1 MKRRLSTIFAVLLL
15 AGAGSAGA
23 QGSYDFGGAVL
34 DQSAV
39 SAMDMFNLSQT
50 QFAFGTARAAA
61 MAGAFTS
68 LGADLSS
75 MSINPAGLGMYR
87 HSEVGITP
95 MLSFGN
101 SKTSGDRFERT
112 NNTNFGVGNLGFVL
126 KLRESATG
134 VTAINFGFGYNRIAD
149 FNYRYSTSVAG
160 QGASIADA
168 YARQMQSAGIGSG
181 YLNSDNFYWGDV
193 EPALWGASLGYFTGM
208 TGDKSGAWDRD
219 MIADASVG
227 QFATVKN
234 RGSIGEYLVSLGLN
248 INNKVYVGASLGIH
262 SVYMRRDVY
271 YGENYR
277 YSAEPSLNYCMDYV
291 NYDQSSRIS
300 GAGVNFKLGVIYR
313 PIEGLR
319 LGFAFHT
326 PTYYSL
332 TYKYRAGMTSAV
344 RSMTTN
350 PDGYTLDGNGYINP
364 PFSESTA
371 QLVDDGPDSWDFLS
385 PSRMLFG
392 ASYTIGQIAV
402 ISVDYERDW
411 YNGIRVKNSP
421 YGKGAFDDFARDNFK
436 GSNTLRVGA
445 EVRIIPQLALRAGYG
460 LWAGGL
466 KDKSAVFSSPVIY
479 RTDYCGAGIGIAFNK
494 TFYLDLAYQYTR
506 NLMTD
511 YKTFYYYNDSEEGA
525 SPTLATKLFRH
536 SVILTAGF
544 RF

>member
-1 MKRRLSTIFAVLLL
+1 MKRIVSFISAL
-15 AGAGSAGA
+15 ALVAGTAGA
-23 QGSYDFGGAVL
+23 QGNYDFGGVAL
-34 DQSAV
+34 NQSAV

-50 QFAFGTARAAA
+50 QFSFGTARAAA

-87 HSEVGITP
+87 HNEVAITP

-101 SKTSGDRFERT
+101 SKTTGNRFERT
-112 NNTNFGVGNLGFVL
+112 RNTNFGVSNLGFVL
-126 KLRESATG
+126 KLRESAKG
-134 VTAINFGFGYNRIAD
+134 ITAINFGFGYNRLAD
-149 FNYRYSTSVAG
+149 FNHTYSTKVAG
-160 QGASIADA
+160 GEVSIVDA
-168 YARQMQSAGIGSG
+168 YARQLQSAGLTSA
-181 YLNSDNFYWGDV
+181 YLNGDNFYWGDV

-208 TGDKSGAWDRD
+208 VGDKSGAWGRD
-219 MIADASVG
+219 MIANPTVG

-234 RGSIGEYLVSLGLN
+234 SGSVGEYLVSLGLN
-248 INNKVYVGASLGIH
+248 INNKVYIGASLGIH

-271 YGENYR
+271 YGENYE
-277 YSAEPSLNYCMDYV
+277 YSVEPSLDYRMDYA

-300 GAGVNFKLGVIYR
+300 GAGVNFKLGVVYR

-344 RSMTTN
+344 KSLTTN
-350 PDGYTLDGNGYINP
+350 PDGYTLDSQGYINP
-364 PFSESTA
+364 PFSEATA
-371 QLVDDGPDSWDFLS
+371 RLVDDGPDSWEFLS

-392 ASYTIGQIAV
+392 ASYTIGQFAV

-436 GSNTLRVGA
+436 GSNTLRIGA

-466 KDKSAVFSSPVIY
+466 QDKNAVFSSPVIY
-479 RTDYCGAGIGIAFNK
+479 RTDYVGAGVGIAFTK
-494 TFYLDLAYQYTR
+494 SFFIDLTYQYTR
-506 NLMTD
+506 NLLTD
-511 YKTFYYYNDSEEGA
+511 YKTFYYYNDSEDGA
-525 SPTLATKLFRH
+525 SPTLSTRLFRH
-536 SVILTAGF
+536 SAILSLGF

>member
-1 MKRRLSTIFAVLLL
+1 MKRIVSFISAL
-15 AGAGSAGA
+15 ALVAGTAGA
-23 QGSYDFGGAVL
+23 QGNYDFGGVAL
-34 DQSAV
+34 NQSVV

-50 QFAFGTARAAA
+50 QFSFGTARAAA

-87 HSEVGITP
+87 HNEVAITP

-101 SKTSGDRFERT
+101 SKTTGNRFERT
-112 NNTNFGVGNLGFVL
+112 RTTNFGVSNLGFVL
-126 KLRESATG
+126 KLRESAKG
-134 VTAINFGFGYNRIAD
+134 ITAINFGFGYNRLAD
-149 FNYRYSTSVAG
+149 FNYTYSTKVAG
-160 QGASIADA
+160 GEVSIADA
-168 YARQMQSAGIGSG
+168 YARQLQSAGLTSA
-181 YLNSDNFYWGDV
+181 YLNGDNFYWGDV
-193 EPALWGASLGYFTGM
+193 EPALWGASLGYFTGLV
-208 TGDKSGAWDRD
+208 GDKSGAWGRD
-219 MIADASVG
+219 MIANPTVG

-234 RGSIGEYLVSLGLN
+234 SGSVGEYLVSLGLN
-248 INNKVYVGASLGIH
+248 INNKVYIGASLGIH

-271 YGENYR
+271 YGENYE
-277 YSAEPSLNYCMDYV
+277 YSAEPSLDYRMDYA

-300 GAGVNFKLGVIYR
+300 GAGVNFKLGVVYR

-344 RSMTTN
+344 KSLTTN
-350 PDGYTLDGNGYINP
+350 PDGYTLDSQGYINP
-364 PFSESTA
+364 PFSEATA
-371 QLVDDGPDSWDFLS
+371 RLVDDGPDSWEFLS

-392 ASYTIGQIAV
+392 ASYTIGQFAV

-436 GSNTLRVGA
+436 GSNTLRIGA

-466 KDKSAVFSSPVIY
+466 QDKNAVFSSPVIY
-479 RTDYCGAGIGIAFNK
+479 RTDYVGAGVGIAFTK
-494 TFYLDLAYQYTR
+494 SFFIDFTYQYTR
-506 NLMTD
+506 NLLTD
-511 YKTFYYYNDSEEGA
+511 YKTFYYYNDSEDGA
-525 SPTLATKLFRH
+525 SPTLSTRLFRH
-536 SVILTAGF
+536 SAILSLGF